1 MKQLSGQT
9 PDVTE
14 DQQPVERT
22 STEHLTSRDAEVQ
35 QHV

>member
-9 PDVTE
+9 PDVNE
-14 DQQPVERT
+14 DQQPVEGT
-22 STEHLTSRDAEVQ
+22 STEHPTSRDTEVQ